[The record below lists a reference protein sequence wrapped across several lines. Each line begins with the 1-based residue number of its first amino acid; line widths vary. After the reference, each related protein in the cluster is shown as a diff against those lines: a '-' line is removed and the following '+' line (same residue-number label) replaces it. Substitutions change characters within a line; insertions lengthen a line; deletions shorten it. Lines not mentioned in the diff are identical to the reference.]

1 MPARKVDIVFCLDT
15 SDSMKPCID
24 SVRENIGKL
33 LEQLEKAS
41 FEWRLDFVA
50 HNIPGRENGALVF
63 HLDSVNIP
71 AWPALYGK
79 DANRGEEFFTKDVAK
94 FKRRLGELEC
104 TGDES
109 MLLALDT
116 ALDFPFGPADE
127 TQRVVILVSD
137 EPFESNEPEAFA
149 EAKTKVE
156 ALKQKIMD
164 RHVTLL
170 AVMPVRE
177 GGVAEELS
185 TVDRADFTPVDEKDL
200 GMKHVDMASLLKQL
214 GKTISVTTVQSG
226 GRDEYKRALFKQ
238 DKWATADSWSSI
250 GDIK

>member
-24 SVRENIGKL
+24 SVRDHIGKL

-41 FEWRLDFVA
+41 FEWRIDFLA
-50 HNIPGRENGALVF
+50 HNIPGRDGGLVY
-63 HLDSVNIP
+63 HNESVNGSP
-71 AWPALYGK
+71 WAALYRDDQGF
-79 DANRGEEFFTKDVAK
+79 EFFTKDVET

-109 MLLALDT
+109 MLLALDM
-116 ALDFPFGPADE
+116 ALDFPFAPADE

-149 EAKTKVE
+149 KAKGKVE
-156 ALKQKIMD
+156 ALKKKIMD

-170 AVMPVRE
+170 AVMPVRD
-177 GGVAEELS
+177 GGVGEDLS
-185 TVDRADFTPVDEKDL
+185 TVDRADFTPVDENDL
-200 GMKHVDMASLLKQL
+200 GMKNADMAGLLRQL
-214 GKTISVTTVQSG
+214 GKTISVTTAQSG
-226 GRDEYKRALFKQ
+226 GRDEYQRALLGQ
-238 DKWATADSWSSI
+238 DKWGTTNSWSLI
-250 GDIK
+250 GDRK